1 MILGVIPAR
10 YGSVRLPGKAL
21 AKICGK
27 PMIQHVWEGA
37 KKAAR
42 LDRLIVATDD
52 RRIADAVKSF
62 GGEAVMT
69 APELPSGTDR
79 VWAAAKGTPADIILN
94 IQGDEPMLQPALVD
108 QLVKAMVEEP
118 AAGMATPRRA
128 MKTADGYTQR
138 SVVKVVTDEKGW
150 ALYFSRSPLPACKA
164 DHQVPS
170 VWYKHLGF
178 YAYRRA
184 VLEQFVQW
192 PPSSLELTEG
202 LEQLRALEHGVRIKL
217 IDSPQDTVAVDT
229 AEDLER
235 VEKILKNA

>member
-1 MILGVIPAR
+1 MVLGVIPAR
-10 YGSVRLPGKAL
+10 YASVRLPGKAL
-21 AKICGK
+21 ATICGK

-37 KKAAR
+37 RRSAR

-79 VWAAAKGTPADIILN
+79 VWAAAKATPADIILN
-94 IQGDEPMLQPALVD
+94 IQGDEPLLQPALVD
-108 QLVKAMVEEP
+108 QLVKGIIAESN
-118 AAGMATPRRA
+118 AGMVTLQFPMR
-128 MKTADGYTQR
+128 TAEGYAQR
-138 SVVKVVTDEKGW
+138 SVVKVVSDEKGW
-150 ALYFSRSPLPACKA
+150 ALYFSRSPIPAGKTE
-164 DHQVPS
+164 HQVPS

-192 PPSSLELTEG
+192 PPSSLELAEG
-202 LEQLRALEHGVRIKL
+202 LEQLRALEHGVRIKM

-229 AEDLER
+229 AEDLQR